1 MKKRMLALVLALV
14 LMLSMLPTAFALDAA
29 EAPDTEHPTQ
39 GETEE
44 VEEVGAPEEFES
56 FEEPEDAE
64 EFDESED
71 PKNFGEPEDPEEFE
85 KSEASEAMAAEFAAV
100 AVNGIEP
107 DAYLMGVHLKNGYY
121 TVDDKY
127 DLRYSADKPDGWDK
141 RTSNSLSYQD
151 GVLTVEG
158 PTTLKNKGGEAWGA
172 VLSIRSG
179 VLSIVCS
186 GTLML
191 RGTGM
196 TALSSDGDVLINGS
210 VTIESIDAC
219 AVRGNL
225 SIVNAKNVTIT
236 ASASKTAS
244 NKASCDTI
252 DGDAYIE
259 AGGSITLKNTLSGA
273 CVNGSLRAQGHSLTI
288 NNSSAD
294 KPALTSDRDH
304 ILTTDTLT
312 LRNNSG
318 PAAQGGL
325 CINVYSKKANITGR
339 YDISGFSP
347 NGEAVVRGSVY
358 AKGGRLC
365 LTNSGSGGSKNK
377 TVGPVLAGSLTLE
390 DGTGL
395 DVYRKWVS
403 NNVMPDAMVQGN
415 VELINCRIN
424 RETENSF
431 QITRRYGEGPAVD
444 GNITL
449 RNSQLYIDATYARA
463 SGNETPSV
471 QNCVLSLQNSH
482 FTVRGS
488 GSWKDVRHD
497 EDYRWYA
504 GDDAP
509 NVPFYKDGRE
519 EPLRAEALTKAA
531 YVDIYTGDKVGDAT
545 VHDAS
550 FTESKTIDGFA
561 SWPMS
566 FDVTVQ
572 MTGDTLDLQ
581 KVDGYKELTV
591 QGEDGK
597 PATLYGVD
605 SSVDLTAYFQIK
617 NTAGDDWKITA
628 VDYLEQGATELRL
641 RISGTPFQVCD
652 KLFSMTIRGRILSGG
667 HNLAVAGGNEIY
679 WNIRLMP
686 SGELD
691 YDNVRTA
698 EEFVEAVGGA
708 DYAIADDISSWVL
721 LKQDVYLPQDI
732 TMTGNFTIDLNGF
745 SVGSMSAKQDE
756 EMILRSAKGEQKII
770 SSGSPYGA
778 VTTPLEVSGGTLQL
792 ENIEARKINVES
804 GKLELDSAD
813 AETIFV
819 NGGYAELNYATLI
832 YYVRVTAGE
841 VLCRSTWFERNSI
854 NDFVVSGGKVEICE
868 NSELPGTIA
877 ISNGEVNI
885 SNSMVYGYEEMWL
898 SQTGGTVNVRNSEL
912 HNAAMLGGGELYING
927 STLKSDFS
935 GTDCLYLGGGEA
947 VVTNTK
953 VLANPTEPENGE
965 ESRIIHSSVHMD
977 GGRLTLDNSPLFG
990 SLVINAGAALELKN
1004 GSNVKTEAAT
1014 AIMASGEVHITD
1026 CDVRGKQIGLLVTGG
1041 KKASAMLH
1049 SGEVSGKE
1057 AGVLVDGG
1065 SFTMEGGTIYG
1076 AQCGIHVGGTPK
1088 STVKISGG
1096 EINADDTALFAKQG
1110 SSVSLSGGTFTAG
1123 QNALAAGESTMK
1135 GWLAKGY
1142 DMIGADLPGGFDP
1155 AKASETG
1162 AGTVMIVTEDGEDA
1176 AFVMDMIDEIG
1187 KVELT
1192 DECERKILDVEEA
1205 YEMLTAA
1212 QQKKVTNYKTL
1223 LKARQTYDKQV
1234 AEREYAEQAGYVN
1247 YLMEEIPADMEK
1259 IESST
1264 LSVIR
1269 EAEEAYN
1276 EAAKDKN
1283 VKKYLDSKLVS
1294 RLKSARKAYDKS
1306 AKAAQKVQDLIDKLP
1321 DDAAKLDYSKDRKSV
1336 EKADAA
1342 FGKLTGKQ
1350 PTFLEPGAAE
1360 KLAGCVRQMALL
1372 TDCETIVKDAQAAI
1386 KKLPAWNKIKKSD
1399 EAKVHAA
1406 EDAMQ
1411 SLASAAEEKHVTL
1424 TAGEA
1429 NEEKYRASTEAFYAY
1444 KALAECYRKT
1454 YLAPLE
1460 ELTDADAAHKEAIE
1474 AARREYNALGR
1485 SYNGA
1490 SVSKNVQSFITKD
1503 ELAMLKNLE
1512 KQLSQNQKAAKKVMN
1527 LIAKIP
1533 KHDVPFTK
1541 KERKAIDTAKNAY
1554 DGLSSAARSFVE
1566 NVDTLNERYQRV
1578 YPTQDSGE
1586 QA

>member
-1 MKKRMLALVLALV
+1 MGGSCVNGILRVRAEKLTVTSQGADKPTLNGDWNQLVVDRLTLTNAY
-14 LMLSMLPTAFALDAA
+14 
-29 EAPDTEHPTQ
+29 
-39 GETEE
+39 G
-44 VEEVGAPEEFES
+44 
-56 FEEPEDAE
+56 
-64 EFDESED
+64 
-71 PKNFGEPEDPEEFE
+71 
-85 KSEASEAMAAEFAAV
+85 AV
-100 AVNGIEP
+100 AVG
-107 DAYLMGVHLKNGYY
+107 GV
-121 TVDDKY
+121 
-127 DLRYSADKPDGWDK
+127 S
-141 RTSNSLSYQD
+141 
-151 GVLTVEG
+151 
-158 PTTLKNKGGEAWGA
+158 
-172 VLSIRSG
+172 
-179 VLSIVCS
+179 
-186 GTLML
+186 
-191 RGTGM
+191 
-196 TALSSDGDVLINGS
+196 
-210 VTIESIDAC
+210 
-219 AVRGNL
+219 
-225 SIVNAKNVTIT
+225 
-236 ASASKTAS
+236 
-244 NKASCDTI
+244 
-252 DGDAYIE
+252 
-259 AGGSITLKNTLSGA
+259 
-273 CVNGSLRAQGHSLTI
+273 
-288 NNSSAD
+288 
-294 KPALTSDRDH
+294 
-304 ILTTDTLT
+304 
-312 LRNNSG
+312 
-318 PAAQGGL
+318 
-325 CINVYSKKANITGR
+325 INVYSENKTGS
-339 YDISGFSP
+339 YTISGCTP
-347 NGEAVVRGSVY
+347 NGVPVIHGDVY
-358 AKGGRLC
+358 AEGGRLS
-365 LTNSGSGGSKNK
+365 LGNRRTSADTYKSD
-377 TVGPVLAGSLTLE
+377 GPVLIGNLKLE
-390 DGTGL
+390 NGTGL
-395 DVYRKWVS
+395 SVGRSMGKTD
-403 NNVMPDAMVQGN
+403 NAAEAMIQGN
-415 VELINCRIN
+415 IELINCRIYSDN
-424 RETENSF
+424 ESHFTISRS
-431 QITRRYGEGPAVD
+431 RGDGAAVD

-449 RNSQLYIDATYARA
+449 RNSQLYVNAAY
-463 SGNETPSV
+463 SK
-471 QNCVLSLQNSH
+471 VLSSKPDSGAANQPTTGVRNCTLTLENSH
-482 FTVRGS
+482 FTFRGYS
-488 GSWKDVRHD
+488 EWEDFVFD
-497 EDYRWYA
+497 EDYQWYA
-504 GDDAP
+504 GNYVQ
-509 NVPFYKDGRE
+509 NVPAYKRSSE
-519 EPLRAEALTKAA
+519 EQLTAEAFTNAY
-531 YVDIYTGDKVGDAT
+531 YVDIYTGDKAGKAT

-550 FTESKTIDGFA
+550 FTEEKTIDGWA
-561 SWPMS
+561 SWPLS

-572 MTGDTLDLQ
+572 MTGDTLNLQ
-581 KVDGYKELTV
+581 KVDGYKELYDSYEK
-591 QGEDGK
+591 GEK
-597 PATLYGVD
+597 ITHYGVD
-605 SSVDLTAYFQIK
+605 SSVDLAEYFDIV
-617 NTAGDDWKITA
+617 APSGYPWKITA
-628 VDYLEQGATELRL
+628 VDFLEQGATELNL
-641 RISGTPFQVCD
+641 RISGTPEYVSDLYFFMDICG
-652 KLFSMTIRGRILSGG
+652 KLLGSGHDLSV
-667 HNLAVAGGNEIY
+667 NDSKQIT

-691 YDNVRTA
+691 YDNIRTA
-698 EEFVEAVGGA
+698 AEFAEAVGGA
-708 DYAIADDISSWVL
+708 DYAEVSETSSEVTL
-721 LKQDVYLPQDI
+721 RRSVRLPRDI

-813 AETIFV
+813 AETIFI

-912 HNAAMLGGGELYING
+912 HNAAM
-927 STLKSDFS
+927 
-935 GTDCLYLGGGEA
+935 LGGGEA

-1065 SFTMEGGTIYG
+1065 SFTMD
-1076 AQCGIHVGGTPK
+1076 GGTPK

-1096 EINADDTALFAKQG
+1096 EINADETALFAKQG

-1162 AGTVMIVTEDGEDA
+1162 AGTVMIVTEDGEPA
-1176 AFVMDMIDEIG
+1176 QSVMDMIDEIG

-1192 DECERKILDVEEA
+1192 DECERKILDAEEA

-1283 VKKYLDSKLVS
+1283 VKKYLDNDLVK
-1294 RLKSARKAYDKS
+1294 RLKTARKTYDKNE
-1306 AKAAQKVQDLIDKLP
+1306 KAAGKVQELIDDLP
-1321 DDAAKLDYSKDRKSV
+1321 APEELTYAKDRKSV
-1336 EKADAA
+1336 AKAQTAFENLTAA
-1342 FGKLTGKQ
+1342 Q
-1350 PTFLEPGAAE
+1350 QTFLGDGTDRRLTA
-1360 KLAGCVRQMALL
+1360 CVRQMALL

-1411 SLASAAEEKHVTL
+1411 ALASAAEEKHVTL
-1424 TAGEA
+1424 TPGEA
-1429 NEEKYRASTEAFYAY
+1429 NEQKYQASTEAFYAY
-1444 KALAECYRKT
+1444 KELAESYRKT

-1460 ELTDADAAHKEAIE
+1460 TLTDADEAHE
-1474 AARREYNALGR
+1474 AAIRTARTEYQALGK
-1485 SYNGA
+1485 SYNG
-1490 SVSKNVQSFITKD
+1490 SNVSKCVQSFIEPDDLT
-1503 ELAMLKNLE
+1503 MLKNLE
-1512 KQLSQNQKAAKKVMN
+1512 KQLSQNQKAAKKVTS
-1527 LIAKIP
+1527 LISKLP
-1533 KHDVPFTK
+1533 KHDAPFTK
-1541 KERKAIDTAKNAY
+1541 RERKANDTAKSAY

-1566 NVDTLNERYQRV
+1566 NVDTLKERYQQA